1 MEKLNQVDVT
11 ILKTFEDQLNTNQPI
26 TKDSS
31 IISLGYFDGTEFNI
45 GDVVLYAVLVGD
57 PINHDGYVELPYTPI
72 ILNERHLHLFKLDER
87 YSMIAAAG
95 EPPHIK
101 YK

>member
-11 ILKTFEDQLNTNQPI
+11 IIKAFEDQLNTNQPI

-45 GDVVLYAVLVGD
+45 GDIVLLAVLVGE
-57 PINHDGYVELPYTPI
+57 PINDGGCVELPYKPI
-72 ILNERHLHLFKLDER
+72 CLNERHLHLFELDER
-87 YSMIAAAG
+87 HSMFAAAG
-95 EPPHIK
+95 EPPYIK

>member
-1 MEKLNQVDVT
+1 MEKLNQVDAT
-11 ILKTFEDQLNTNQPI
+11 IIKAFEDQLNTNQPI

-57 PINHDGYVELPYTPI
+57 PINHDGCVELPYKPI
-72 ILNERHLHLFKLDER
+72 CLNERHLHLFKLDEI
-87 YSMIAAAG
+87 YSMFADAG